1 MPPLSAPETLRV
13 GLAQIAPVF
22 LDRAVTLAR
31 VIARIEEAAAAGCRL
46 VCFGESLVPG
56 YPFWLSLTHGSRF
69 DDPMQKRLHAHYL
82 REAVQIER
90 GDLDAVRACA
100 KTHGIS
106 VYLGIVE
113 RPSDRG
119 GHSLYCSLVYVDTEG
134 VIRSVHRKLQPTY
147 EERLAWA
154 PGDGHGLVTHACG
167 PFTVGGLNCWENWMP
182 LARAALHARG
192 ENLHVAVW
200 PGAVRNT
207 VDVTRFVAVE
217 GRSYVVSVSG
227 VLRVGD
233 IPEGVPYREEIVA
246 AVRANEG
253 GGVNR
258 GPSGESSLSIP
269 LGGHGAESPG
279 FIADG
284 GSCVAGPDGAWVLAP
299 VRGERGVFVVDL
311 DVGRVREE
319 RQNFDISGHYSRPDV
334 LRLSVGG
341 ERQGVVADV
350 K

>member
-1 MPPLSAPETLRV
+1 MSHRAPATFPAMPQAPTTDTLRV
-13 GLAQIAPVF
+13 GLAQVAPVF
-22 LDRAVTLAR
+22 LDRAATLSRVVT
-31 VIARIEEAAAAGCRL
+31 RIEEAAASGCRL

-56 YPFWLSLTHGSRF
+56 YPFWLSLTHGSHF

-90 GDLDAVRACA
+90 GDLDAVAACA

-106 VYLGIVE
+106 VYLGIAE

-119 GHSLYCSLVYVDTEG
+119 GHSLYCSLVYIDAEG
-134 VIRSVHRKLQPTY
+134 GVQSVHRKLQPTY

-167 PFTVGGLNCWENWMP
+167 PFTVGGLNCWENWLP
-182 LARAALHARG
+182 LARATLHARG

-207 VDVTRFVAVE
+207 VDITRFVAME

-246 AVRANEG
+246 AVG
-253 GGVNR
+253 DG
-258 GPSGESSLSIP
+258 S
-269 LGGHGAESPG
+269 ESPG

-299 VRGERGVFVVDL
+299 VRGEEGVFAVDL
-311 DVGRVREE
+311 DVGRVWEE
-319 RQNFDISGHYSRPDV
+319 RQNLDVSGHYSRPDV
-334 LRLSVGG
+334 LRLSVDG

-350 K
+350 T